1 MDSII
6 GIGGVGCRIAKK
18 FEDYSQ
24 YSVYLVDD
32 EEWEGKKSLVL
43 PKQNS
48 VEDYE
53 RKCPSVKRFFTK
65 LTDQSLVIVSGASLV
80 SASTL
85 AILEQIAP
93 KTSLN
98 VLYVQPEV
106 DLLSETKQLCERTV
120 RGVLQH
126 YARSG
131 MLERVFMVSN
141 EQLESVVDDVS
152 IANFYD
158 SLNNFLVY
166 TFHMVNVFNH
176 IDSVTDTF
184 SEPSQLSRIC
194 TLGVLDF
201 ESGEEKLFF
210 PLDFQNE
217 VRYYYNVTEERLNKD
232 KGLRKKIVN
241 QVKSKKTDN
250 KQVSFGI
257 YESEMGY
264 DAGYLL
270 CFSKATQDIEN

>member
-1 MDSII
+1 MDSVI
-6 GIGGVGCRIAKK
+6 GIGGVGCRVAKK

-24 YSVYLVDD
+24 YNVYLVDD
-32 EEWEGKKSLVL
+32 EEWEGKKTLVL
-43 PKQNS
+43 PKQDS

-53 RKCPSVKRFFTK
+53 RRCPSVKRFFTK
-65 LTDQSLVIVSGASLV
+65 LTDESLVVVSGASLI
-80 SASTL
+80 SAATL

-93 KTSLN
+93 KTRLS

-131 MLERVFMVSN
+131 MLERIFMVSN
-141 EQLESVVDDVS
+141 EQLESVVDEAS
-152 IANFYD
+152 IADFYD
-158 SLNNFLVY
+158 TINNFLVY

-184 SEPSQLSRIC
+184 SEPSELSRIC
-194 TLGVLDF
+194 TLGVLNF
-201 ESGEEKLFF
+201 ETGEERLLF
-210 PLDFQNE
+210 PLDFQSE
-217 VRYYYNVTEERLNKD
+217 TRYYYNVTKERLNKE